1 VRKREGKA
9 RGIMNK
15 NITAISSLLEK
26 TAWHFGNHG
35 LSEKCCEDLSFAEY
49 TALKIVYE
57 NDQSTIQFIGH
68 ALNFTKSGATKII
81 NRLEGKGYVIRKNS
95 PRDGRFCCVSITDK
109 GIAVISKIIENQTIQ
124 LENILQNL
132 TLEKKE
138 DIKIALEILVNA
150 LQEHKALKP
159 AFEDDLKGECC

>member
-1 VRKREGKA
+1 
-9 RGIMNK
+9 MNK
-15 NITAISSLLEK
+15 NITAISSLVEK